1 MLSLFFAAF
10 LLQATYIDLYN
21 EGHKLLDAG
30 KFKEAELVL
39 KDAASSNP
47 KHTAALYDLAKVY
60 VKLKRFPEAIELYRQ
75 IIEINPK
82 DINSRSH
89 LAELYSWVG
98 NYDKSIVTYKDALE
112 LDPANP
118 DLKLGLA
125 KVLRWSHRHDEAERL
140 YKEVLQIDPEH
151 HEALKGF
158 AKTYSM
164 TGNLKGAVEILNKV
178 IKLYPNDAE
187 LHKEMG
193 TVLAWQKHY
202 KDAII
207 SLKKSIELSPDY
219 TDAYRT
225 MGDVYLWMNLHQQ
238 AIDSYKK
245 AADIEPDNIEN
256 YLLLTRLY
264 KQIGDKRLA
273 EESIKKAL
281 RIAPADTQ
289 AVDLLHEVR
298 GMDEYRFKEKA
309 GDIIETAAFI
319 FVLVVVFFSYKRR
332 RRMLIRRHRLYLYF
346 LNLMLP
352 MLILIILALFFGKGS
367 LSEWLDGA
375 VIEDITEALLFF
387 AMGISFLTLLWTEH
401 RSHEFMKM
409 IILAVGAHP
418 DDIELGCSGFIM
430 KAKDGGAKVYAL
442 TMSRGE
448 KGAGKNGKREEELK
462 RAVEFMGL
470 DDFWVLDFPDTGL
483 KDSVAMMKDAIEE
496 KIKETG
502 ATMVLTHTAIDIHTD
517 HQAVFEASKVAARN
531 ISMLC
536 YEDVG
541 TPREFVPNYLVDITN
556 YIEDK
561 MKIVTFHKT
570 QEDKTYMDPELIKGR
585 AAHRG
590 IQGGIQYAEAYRIHN
605 LLR

>member
-1 MLSLFFAAF
+1 MPALFFAAL
-10 LLQATYIDLYN
+10 LLQATYLDLYN

-47 KHTAALYDLAKVY
+47 KHTAALYDLAQVY
-60 VKLKRFPEAIELYRQ
+60 VKLKRFPEAIELYLQ

-98 NYDKSIVTYKDALE
+98 NYDKSIVTYRDALE
-112 LDPANP
+112 LDPANAG
-118 DLKLGLA
+118 LKTGLS
-125 KVLRWSHRHDEAERL
+125 KVLRWSHRYDEAERF
-140 YKEVLQIDPEH
+140 YKEVLQLDPEH
-151 HEALKGF
+151 HEALKGL

-164 TGNLKGAVEILNKV
+164 TGNLEGAVEILNKA

-187 LHKEMG
+187 AHKEMG
-193 TVLAWQKHY
+193 TVLAWQKDY
-202 KDAII
+202 KGAIL

-219 TDAYRT
+219 ADAYRT
-225 MGDVYLWMNLHQQ
+225 MGDVYLWMKSYQH

-256 YLLLTRLY
+256 YLLLARLY

-289 AVDLLHEVR
+289 AVDLLHELR
-298 GMDEYRFKEKA
+298 GMDEYRLKEKA
-309 GDIIETAAFI
+309 GDIVETSAFI
-319 FVLVVVFFSYKRR
+319 FVLVLLFFTYRSR

-346 LNLMLP
+346 VNLMLP
-352 MLILIILALFFGKGS
+352 VLILITLTSFFVKGS
-367 LSEWLDGA
+367 LSEWIDGD
-375 VIEDITEALLFF
+375 VIKDITEVILFF
-387 AMGISFLTLLWTEH
+387 AMGISFLALLWTEH
-401 RSHEFMKM
+401 RPHEFMKM
-409 IILAVGAHP
+409 VILAVGAHP

-430 KAKDGGAKVYAL
+430 KAKDSGAKVYAL

-448 KGAGKNGKREEELK
+448 KGAGKDGKREEELK
-462 RAVEFMGL
+462 RAARFMGL
-470 DDFWVLDFPDTGL
+470 DDFWILSFTDTGL
-483 KDSVAMMKDAIEE
+483 KDSVALMKDAIEE

-502 ATMVLTHTAIDIHTD
+502 ATVLLTHTAIDIHTD

-556 YIEDK
+556 YVEDK
-561 MKIVTFHKT
+561 MKLVTFHKT

-590 IQGGIQYAEAYRIHN
+590 IQGGIQYAEAYRIHK
-605 LLR
+605 LLQ